1 VVLREGAFHSGGT
14 GLPKE
19 WARSLHFV
27 RFTDLGAA
35 MAAALDAVGPDPFA
49 AILPEG
55 GSVLP
60 SVAGW
65 AAAPRA
71 QGHSERP
78 NRSATTTAS
87 T

>member
-1 VVLREGAFHSGGT
+1 MILREGAFHSGGI

-27 RFTDLGAA
+27 PFTDLGAA
-35 MAAALDAVGPDPFA
+35 MAAALGTVGRDPFV

-60 SVAGW
+60 SVAG
-65 AAAPRA
+65 
-71 QGHSERP
+71 
-78 NRSATTTAS
+78 
-87 T
+87 